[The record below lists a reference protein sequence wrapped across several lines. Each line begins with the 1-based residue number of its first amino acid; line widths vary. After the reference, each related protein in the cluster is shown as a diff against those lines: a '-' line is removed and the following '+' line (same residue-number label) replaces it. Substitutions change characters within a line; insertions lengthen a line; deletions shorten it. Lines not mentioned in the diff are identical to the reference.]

1 MVWTYVILPFR
12 SPHGNSQWCWVSFN
26 WLIVAPLQNLKNISS
41 YLILVTV
48 LRSCLGTPCE
58 WEWQVSS
65 AIIVGAL
72 GFLWHRCL
80 FVGVLE
86 TPGIEFWLRLKWL
99 QGFLVSLTIL
109 ARIPSVLG
117 KTCKDF
123 RFPWKSLQGLLVF
136 LWKNVVFSRKSLWDI
151 CGFGGAHRIGLDS
164 PP

>member
-1 MVWTYVILPFR
+1 MLFCLFEVLMGTPNGVGFPLIGWSWLPFKIR
-12 SPHGNSQWCWVSFN
+12 KG
-26 WLIVAPLQNLKNISS
+26 LSS
-41 YLILVTV
+41 YLILVAV

-65 AIIVGAL
+65 SIIVGVL

-80 FVGVLE
+80 FFGVLQ

-123 RFPWKSLQGLLVF
+123 RFSWKSLQGLLVF
-136 LWKNVVFSRKSLWDI
+136 LRKNVVFSRKSLSDI
-151 CGFGGAHRIGLDS
+151 CVFFLGGGS
-164 PP
+164 